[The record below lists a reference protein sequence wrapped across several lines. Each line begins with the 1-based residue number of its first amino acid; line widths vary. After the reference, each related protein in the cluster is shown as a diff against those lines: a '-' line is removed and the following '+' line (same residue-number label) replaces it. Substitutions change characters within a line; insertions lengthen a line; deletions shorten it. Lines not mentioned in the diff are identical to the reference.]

1 MGFFH
6 RIGQKIS
13 NTIQSVGSK
22 MSGVANAIGNKVG
35 GGIIKG
41 VQSIESNSLGNFINE
56 ATGLGNLAQGVGTGI
71 GGVITAGTGLLTGN
85 LGELIRGDKQMAVG
99 GVEALTRSQ
108 EMGDATRELLGGN
121 IKGAISKAA
130 DFGVKKAETKVLGKP
145 QKALRG
151 KMGLSRI
158 DDVIRTKVGS
168 KLGAKGFSGIARK
181 RLVGGVNINYAGDT

>member
-1 MGFFH
+1 
-6 RIGQKIS
+6 
-13 NTIQSVGSK
+13 

-56 ATGLGNLAQGVGTGI
+56 ATGLGNLAEGVGAGI